1 MNAQCKKARNSYYN
15 KNIADVQQSN
25 PKQWWSAVKKIAG
38 LSTPKMPKT
47 LIYND
52 CTYQGEDLANLFND
66 KFVAVGSS
74 LLPLNC
80 VLFLSTSIH
89 PNSSYPSR
97 TQKQHYFHPNSI
109 LPLVPMKYQRG
120 FFARTHLFCVV
131 HYAPFSIRLLINAS
145 FLPCGNQSTFYQF
158 QNLLPPPISIQT
170 FVLFHLPLFSV
181 KSWNPF
187 LTAGFFSQFPATCIN
202 AAINCE
208 GKSAILVAHKLIV
221 TI

>member
-1 MNAQCKKARNSYYN
+1 MVNAQCKKARNSYYN

-25 PKQWWSAVKKIAG
+25 PKQWWSAVKRIAS

-47 LIYND
+47 LIYD

-74 LLPLNC
+74 LPPHNVDTL
-80 VLFLSTSIH
+80 TSIR

-97 TQKQHYFHPNSI
+97 KQKQHYFHANSI

-131 HYAPFSIRLLINAS
+131 HYAPFSIRLFVKAS
-145 FLPCGNQSTFYQF
+145 FLPCGNQPTFYQF
-158 QNLLPPPISIQT
+158 QNLLPPPTSIPT
-170 FVLFHLPLFSV
+170 FVLFHLPVFSV
-181 KSWNPF
+181 KSWNLSLPLASCVSF
-187 LTAGFFSQFPATCIN
+187 KPNRSPPVRFSTRIKRKHGSRPPPA
-202 AAINCE
+202 
-208 GKSAILVAHKLIV
+208 
-221 TI
+221 